1 MTEPQSPEEHGPDER
16 WPDAE
21 LSRIA
26 RLHVLAAGLPGTIV
40 EERTF
45 ARPFD
50 ETWAWVGDLSRSVPV
65 FDRTV
70 ARLDLEPVAPGR
82 YIGRARSSWRM
93 AGLPQTFDIDLEPGW
108 CWMVGRA
115 GIYVVGMAAEP
126 DGPDRTRF
134 AHLEGVP
141 GRLGRW
147 FAPVARASRRRHV
160 GSDLAGMRAH
170 LEG

>member
-1 MTEPQSPEEHGPDER
+1 MSGFDAGEPQWPE
-16 WPDAE
+16 AQ
-21 LSRIA
+21 LSGIA

-40 EERTF
+40 QERTF
-45 ARPFD
+45 HRSFE
-50 ETWAWVGDLSRSVPV
+50 ETWAWVGDLSRSVPT

-70 ARLDLEPVAPGR
+70 ARLDLEPVGPDR
-82 YIGRARSSWRM
+82 YVGRARSSWHL
-93 AGLPQTFDIDLEPGW
+93 AGLPQTFDIELRPGW

-115 GIYVVGMAAEP
+115 GLYVVGMAAEP

-134 AHLEGVP
+134 GHLEGVP

-147 FAPVARASRRRHV
+147 LAPLARAARRRHV
-160 GSDLAGMRAH
+160 TSDLDGMRAH